1 MQLRTTTAPKLPKSF
16 ELKNQPSAI
25 TLEIAP
31 KSSPGYLIAGIA
43 IGAVSGFIAGS
54 IVTLLIG
61 EKSLL
66 LVQHLWS
73 RLTSGRQDGE
83 RVHFELLLQ

>member
-1 MQLRTTTAPKLPKSF
+1 MQLKTTKESLGV
-16 ELKNQPSAI
+16 KNQPSAI

-31 KSSPGYLIAGIA
+31 KSSPGYLVAGIA

-54 IVTLLIG
+54 ILTLLIG

-66 LVQHLWS
+66 LVQHLWN
-73 RLTSGRQDGE
+73 RITSGHQDGE